1 MPILRLLQSVPAWHG
16 EGDINLLLSNN
27 STSNSIS
34 CPGLFYQTPAKDGK
48 LYRLR
53 TPGGIITGQQFNFVA
68 SLAEEFGNGYLHITN
83 RGNLQ
88 LRQINHLLS
97 ADILNKLQEIG
108 IASNLP
114 EVDHLRNIMGSPTA
128 GIDVDE
134 LIDVI
139 PLIRQLDDYICSH
152 PHWAPLS
159 PKFSVCFDGGGLL
172 SVGDRPNDIIF
183 SPIKIDDFVY
193 FCVKLYSG
201 GSFIDLGIILKPQQ
215 SIEFVAAIANV
226 YLKYLSVEMEPIKVN
241 RKSSQPRL
249 RDIFKYLGLEKFI
262 QEIGNFIGFSLEEFG
277 TAKKGRT
284 RSFERVESHQDN
296 YQHIGVH
303 PQRQVGLSYIGVVVP
318 LGKLESWQVKE
329 LTNICQ
335 AYGNGILRLTPW
347 QNLIISD
354 IPNQY
359 IEEVKNMLEKN
370 KLHWSTNNI
379 RSSLVACAG
388 ITGCSSSHTDT
399 QNHALLLAEYLDK
412 NITLDQPMNI
422 HFTGCSKSCAQHYK
436 SDITLLGVSED
447 NQGIKQEGYHIYVGS
462 YRDEYVDNYGGDEN
476 GKFGRQIYQWVTF
489 TEIFP
494 LLKNLLEIYMEKR
507 TTPHESFGDF
517 VNQYQIHDLQKIFN
531 KISQKFPKNKIMSKN
546 IKQYSGE
553 NSTNP
558 NRIGG

>member
-1 MPILRLLQSVPAWHG
+1 M
-16 EGDINLLLSNN
+16 NLLLSDN
-27 STSNSIS
+27 STDNLSSNLTSNLSSNLTSNLTSNSIS

-53 TPGGIITGQQFNFVA
+53 TPGGIITSQQFNFVA
-68 SLAEEFGNGYLHITN
+68 YLAEEFGSGYLHITN

-88 LRQINHLLS
+88 LRQINNLIP
-97 ADILNKLQEIG
+97 DNILNKLQEIG

-128 GIDVDE
+128 GIDVNE

-159 PKFSVCFDGGGLL
+159 PKFSVCFDNGGLL
-172 SVGDRPNDIIF
+172 CVSDRPNDIIF
-183 SPIKIDDFVY
+183 SPIKIDGFVY

-201 GSFIDLGIILKPQQ
+201 ESFIDLGIILKPQQ
-215 SIEFVAAIANV
+215 CVEFVAAIANV
-226 YLKYLSVEMEPIKVN
+226 YLNYLSVDIEPIKVN

-249 RDIFKYLGLEKFI
+249 RDIFKYLGLDKFF
-262 QEIGNFIGFSLEEFG
+262 QEVRNFIGFSLEEFE
-277 TAKKGRT
+277 TAKKRKTGII
-284 RSFERVESHQDN
+284 EKVESHQHN

-303 PQRQVGLSYIGVVVP
+303 PQKQVGLSYIGVVVP

-329 LTNICQ
+329 LTNISQ

-359 IEEVKNMLEKN
+359 IEEVKNKLEKIQ
-370 KLHWSTNNI
+370 LHWSTNNI
-379 RSSLVACAG
+379 RSVLVACAG
-388 ITGCSSSHTDT
+388 IIGCSSSHTDT

-412 NITLDQPMNI
+412 NITLDQPINI

-436 SDITLLGVSED
+436 SDITLLGVSQD

-462 YRDEYVDNYGGDEN
+462 YKDESVDNYVGDESQKF
-476 GKFGRQIYQWVTF
+476 GQKFGRQIYQWVTF

-494 LLKNLLEIYMEKR
+494 ILKSLLEIYMEKR
-507 TTPHESFGDF
+507 ATPHESFGEF
-517 VNQYQIHDLQKIFN
+517 VNRY
-531 KISQKFPKNKIMSKN
+531 
-546 IKQYSGE
+546 
-553 NSTNP
+553 
-558 NRIGG
+558 